1 MVEDG
6 RLVRGAKTNYQHSLK
21 GPFTTIRI
29 MLGSVGG
36 LRADT
41 GAGRRKGQ
49 SQQIPGPLV
58 LVAIF
63 AVNVLLFVLFRV
75 FNPNVSFGWRTE
87 SNSHTDMNKLH
98 SEHVRASM
106 QADWA
111 ARCKQDKQFFS
122 VNQGRLSLK
131 ESYVRKLTKQCD
143 GKSSG
148 LVVRLACCSNS
159 SMRESCAWEWR
170 RRRRRTW
177 DMRLSKSLTPG
188 PALVQQCLGA

>member
-1 MVEDG
+1 MIEEAW
-6 RLVRGAKTNYQHSLK
+6 VRGAKTKSA
-21 GPFTTIRI
+21 FTTTIRI

>member
-1 MVEDG
+1 M
-6 RLVRGAKTNYQHSLK
+6 
-21 GPFTTIRI
+21 
-29 MLGSVGG
+29 GG

-87 SNSHTDMNKLH
+87 SESSRDMNRLH

-106 QADWA
+106 EADWA
-111 ARCKQDKQFFS
+111 ARCKQDKGFFS
-122 VNQGRLSLK
+122 VDRGRLSLK
-131 ESYVRKLTKQCD
+131 KSFVREQTHQCR
-143 GKSSG
+143 GSSSG
-148 LVVRLACCSNS
+148 LVVRWACC
-159 SMRESCAWEWR
+159 
-170 RRRRRTW
+170 
-177 DMRLSKSLTPG
+177 TPT
-188 PALVQQCLGA
+188 